1 MAKKSEE
8 EEIRAEVERVKQE
21 LISCWS
27 GRPRP
32 DENYSSA
39 WTMRCCAGK

>member
-21 LISCWS
+21 LISLE
-27 GRPRP
+27 RQAQAR
-32 DENYSSA
+32 
-39 WTMRCCAGK
+39 

>member
-21 LISCWS
+21 LISLER
-27 GRPRP
+27 GLRP
-32 DENYSSA
+32 DENYFSA
-39 WTMRCCAGK
+39 RTMRCCAGK